1 MRELSH
7 TFPPTFGSCKCTFG
21 MQSRQKKVSPN
32 LKISHGN
39 SPGIELWTDP
49 HSWCLVNCELLMS
62 GKSTQNIWLTSSAKV
77 VSLILCRA
85 LYIPNC
91 KIAENFWCIN
101 SCSSTY
107 SAICVP
113 AEVLSE
119 RDGEGAW
126 NTCGWTCTL
135 PHIEN
140 LRRWMNRRLRHQN
153 F

>member
-7 TFPPTFGSCKCTFG
+7 TFPQLLVVATVLLGCKVAKRSLP
-21 MQSRQKKVSPN
+21 QSQNQPW
-32 LKISHGN
+32 N

-85 LYIPNC
+85 LYISNC
-91 KIAENFWCIN
+91 KIAKNFWCIN

-113 AEVLSE
+113 TEVLSE
-119 RDGEGAW
+119 RDGDGAW
-126 NTCGWTCTL
+126 NKCGLTCTL
-135 PHIEN
+135 PHREN
-140 LRRWMNRRLRHQN
+140 LTRWMNRRLRHQN